1 MSTSNTEEVGKIL
14 ELEALKETPQGVYL
28 VTESDEEILLPNKYV
43 PQNLVM
49 GDMVEV
55 FIYTD
60 SEDRPIA
67 TTLEPKIKMDKF
79 AFLKVVDVNQFGAFL
94 DWGMEKDLLLPFSE
108 QQFDVEATKR
118 YLVFMYKDQLT
129 NRLVATTKFGKY
141 IKKNKLEIN
150 IGDKVNLL
158 VSGESEIGFKVIV
171 NDLHYGMVFKNELY
185 KTLQI
190 GDRLTGYMQR
200 VRADNKLD
208 ITLNSAKL
216 NDVETLANE
225 IYERLLKAKGS
236 LPISDKSSPELV
248 KKEFQVSKKAFRR
261 ALGLLYSERKITITT
276 ESIDLV
282 KS

>member
-1 MSTSNTEEVGKIL
+1 MSTSNTAEVGKIL

-28 VTESDEEILLPNKYV
+28 VTDTDEEILLPNKYV
-43 PQNLVM
+43 PQDLQM

-67 TTLEPKIKMDKF
+67 TTLDPKIKMNEF
-79 AFLKVVDVNQFGAFL
+79 AFLKVVDVNQYGAFL

-108 QQFDVEATKR
+108 QQATVEATKR
-118 YLVFMYKDQLT
+118 YLVYMYKDEVT
-129 NRLVATTKFGKY
+129 NRLVATTKLGKY
-141 IKKNKLEIN
+141 VKENKVEIN
-150 IGDKVNLL
+150 IGDKVDLL
-158 VSGESEIGFKVIV
+158 VSGETEIGFKVIV
-171 NDLHYGMVFKNELY
+171 NNLHYGMVFKSELY
-185 KTLQI
+185 KELNVA
-190 GDRLTGYMQR
+190 DKLTGYLQR
-200 VRADNKLD
+200 IRADNRLD

-261 ALGLLYSERKITITT
+261 ALGLLYSERKITITP

-282 KS
+282 RN